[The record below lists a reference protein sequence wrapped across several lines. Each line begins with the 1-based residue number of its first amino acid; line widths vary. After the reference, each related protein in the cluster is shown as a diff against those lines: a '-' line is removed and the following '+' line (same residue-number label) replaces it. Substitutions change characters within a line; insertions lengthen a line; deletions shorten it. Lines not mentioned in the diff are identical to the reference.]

1 MANIIVSL
9 LDLHIARPEDGVLE
23 PSSRTEILESGTGHG
38 SLTIQLARAI
48 HGANP
53 PPVLLSPGREPDATK
68 TIPPET
74 PADNQN
80 LQIWKEK
87 LELRAPKR
95 NAVIHTVEISD
106 RYSKLAKRFVRNFR
120 NGMYYG
126 DIDFNVGCVSDWI
139 KSRLEQKGSEDAFLD
154 HILLDMPTAA
164 DHLPICSRA
173 LKVNGKLVVFFPSI
187 TQVTK
192 CFTGMKKDNLP
203 LWLDRV
209 IELDN
214 TSAGGR
220 YWDVRLA
227 HIRAN
232 AATNVVAR
240 EDQSIGDGEKEPDL
254 ICRPDFGF
262 ERLGTSFIGLFQ
274 RKAA

>member
-1 MANIIVSL
+1 M
-9 LDLHIARPEDGVLE
+9 LD

-53 PPVLLSPGREPDATK
+53 PPVLLGPDIKSDTTESAPSDTS
-68 TIPPET
+68 
-74 PADNQN
+74 ADKQN

-87 LELRAPKR
+87 LEMRACKR
-95 NAVIHTVEISD
+95 NAVIHTVEISE
-106 RYSKLAKRFVRNFR
+106 RYSRLAKRFVRTFR

-139 KSRLEQKGSEDAFLD
+139 KSRFEEKGSEDAFLD
-154 HILLDMPTAA
+154 HVLLDMPTAA
-164 DHLPICSRA
+164 DHLALCAKA
-173 LKVNGKLVVFFPSI
+173 LKVNGNLIVFFPSI

-192 CFTGMKKDNLP
+192 CFIGVKRDNLP

-214 TSAGGR
+214 STAGGR
-220 YWDVRLA
+220 YWDVRVA

-232 AATNVVAR
+232 AAVNEAAR
-240 EDQSIGDGEKEPDL
+240 KDQSIPDNEKEPDL
-254 ICRPDFGF
+254 ICRPEFGS
-262 ERLGTSFIGLFQ
+262 ERLGTCFVGLFQ
-274 RKAA
+274 RKAT